1 MQQQFDELQS
11 QHPDF
16 HFNYEFFTGINGN
29 ENPDYPLFRQYNAQK
44 RQNRKG
50 NEMSLS
56 QLGCFASHYLL
67 FEKCIQLNEP
77 IVVLEDDAVLL
88 DKFYDVIK
96 FIPQV
101 ADQFEFFRL
110 SNRSAGNDIKST
122 PLLQIPNT
130 ALHIS
135 KVYKGWANLTGYFI
149 TPPAAKKFLNQM
161 TEWVYNVDIAMDRYW
176 ENKVHF
182 CAVLPNVVRPQGEF
196 VSQIQM
202 DHSKRS
208 LNVKV
213 KREIFAIYDRIRKF
227 LFDLT
232 H

>member
-1 MQQQFDELQS
+1 
-11 QHPDF
+11 
-16 HFNYEFFTGINGN
+16 
-29 ENPDYPLFRQYNAQK
+29 
-44 RQNRKG
+44 
-50 NEMSLS
+50 
-56 QLGCFASHYLL
+56 
-67 FEKCIQLNEP
+67 
-77 IVVLEDDAVLL
+77 
-88 DKFYDVIK
+88 
-96 FIPQV
+96 
-101 ADQFEFFRL
+101 
-110 SNRSAGNDIKST
+110 
-122 PLLQIPNT
+122 
-130 ALHIS
+130 
-135 KVYKGWANLTGYFI
+135 
-149 TPPAAKKFLNQM
+149 M

-213 KREIFAIYDRIRKF
+213 KREIFAIYNRIRKF